1 MKDILANIFN
11 SSLESGKYPYKF
23 KMAKVMPI
31 FKADDDSVPNNY
43 RPISLLSSFNRIF
56 EKKQCKTRMNSFID
70 KEGILFSWQYGFR
83 QKHST
88 EHPILDVVNKIQSD
102 MDKGH
107 FSSGVFID
115 LPKAFDTVN
124 HDILL
129 QKLDYY
135 GF

>member
-1 MKDILANIFN
+1 M
-11 SSLESGKYPYKF
+11 Y
-23 KMAKVMPI
+23 
-31 FKADDDSVPNNY
+31 
-43 RPISLLSSFNRIF
+43 
-56 EKKQCKTRMNSFID
+56 TRMNSFID
-70 KEGILFSWQYGFR
+70 KEGILFTWQYGFR

-88 EHPILDVVNKIQSD
+88 EHPILDIVNKIQSD

-124 HDILL
+124 HDISL

>member
-1 MKDILANIFN
+1 
-11 SSLESGKYPYKF
+11 
-23 KMAKVMPI
+23 MPI
-31 FKADDDSVPNNY
+31 FKAADDSVPNNY

-56 EKKQCKTRMNSFID
+56 EKKQCTQELMNSFID

-88 EHPILDVVNKIQSD
+88 EHPILDIVNKIQSD